1 MVHVRIL
8 GEQAVTDSA
17 TGTILT
23 RSPRTVALI
32 AFLAIHAG
40 SPQPRQRIAALFWP
54 DSTDAQALTNLRR
67 ELHHLRQTLDG
78 ESALVV
84 TSRDLCWRDSE
95 TSRVDV
101 RTFGL
106 ERAAAL
112 AAAANDDT
120 DGVLSH
126 ATAAIAE
133 YQGDLLPGSYEE
145 WLADL
150 RAVLETQCVELC
162 DLVCGVRARQGDLA
176 GAVVTARRRIAL
188 RPLEETGY
196 RTLIRLQAELGDRA
210 GAVSTYHRCV
220 SILEREL
227 GIAPDR
233 ATRALV
239 RPLLAHSVPEPDRAG
254 LPGAAL
260 VGRTSEI
267 GELAARWRD
276 AAAGRAGLVL
286 VTGGAGVGKTRLLTE
301 LADAVRARGAAVAIA
316 HCFGT
321 SGRLALGPVAE
332 WLRDPALRPAVT
344 DLDPVW
350 RTEIDRLVPTGRDRA
365 APAASSRAMVDAW
378 QRHQFFEGLSR
389 ALTGVGKPLLLVL
402 DNMQWCD
409 QETLAFLEFCLGR
422 APRARLL
429 VAGTLRDD
437 PDEDTEV
444 LTWCRAMHATG
455 ALTELTLR
463 PLEITDT
470 ARLAETIA
478 GRPLL
483 PENVG
488 LLQATT
494 GGFPLY
500 VVEAVRA
507 AADLG
512 HAQLPAGDLAS
523 VLRARFEHVSGP
535 AKAVAGLAAAVG
547 RDFPLDLL
555 TEASHLDTDAVVA
568 ALDELWQRRIVV
580 ELPDGY
586 DFSHDLLRDAAYAQ
600 VSPPQR
606 WLLHRRLAQSLALL
620 HAEDT
625 DAVAAQLADQ
635 YARGGRPDRAISYY
649 ARAADIASSTFAHGE
664 AIRLHRAALAII
676 ATQPDG
682 ARRQRQELTV
692 LEAMAAPLNARHGY
706 ASAELRDTL
715 DRSIELATALG
726 RTDSILAALVGLWA
740 SQFVQ
745 GAIAD
750 AHRTASRA
758 LAMADPDSELG
769 GSAQFAFGGAA
780 LTLGRPAEGLR
791 HFDLAARHTAGASS
805 WNIGTRPDLHCR
817 AWSAHAHWLLGHDEV
832 ALTCSRE
839 ALALARAI
847 GHPYNLAVAL
857 GYSAIMHQLREDVP
871 AVREATDELRA
882 LCERYGFAY
891 YREWALI
898 LAGWSRSDG
907 SGIALA
913 REGIDRLKAQGAF
926 ARMPYWLCLL
936 AQLQERDGKPDDA
949 RATLD
954 AAIVAGQVRDDL
966 WWLPEVLRL
975 RSAHDEP
982 GAAADRLASAARL
995 ARSHGSIALLRR
1007 CEHTAL
1013 VAGTVPLV

>member
-1 MVHVRIL
+1 MVQVRVL
-8 GEQAVTDSA
+8 GEQSVTDSA
-17 TGTILT
+17 TGSILT

-32 AFLAIHAG
+32 AFLATHAG
-40 SPQPRQRIAALFWP
+40 SPQPRQRIAAQFWP
-54 DSTDAQALTNLRR
+54 DSSDAQALTNLRR
-67 ELHHLRQTLDG
+67 ELHHLRHALGD
-78 ESALVV
+78 EPALVV
-84 TSRDLCWRDSE
+84 TSRDLCWRDSV

-101 RTFGL
+101 RTFEL

-112 AAAANDDT
+112 AAAAKDDT
-120 DGVLSH
+120 DGVLTH
-126 ATAAIAE
+126 AAAAIAE
-133 YQGDLLPGSYEE
+133 YQGELLPGSYDE
-145 WLADL
+145 WLAEP
-150 RAVLETQCVELC
+150 RNALESQCVELC
-162 DLVCGVRARQGDLA
+162 DLVCTVRARQGDLT
-176 GAVVTARRRIAL
+176 GAVAVARRRIAL

-227 GIAPDR
+227 GITPDR

-239 RPLLAHSVPEPDRAG
+239 QPLLAAPEPERSGQA
-254 LPGAAL
+254 GAAL
-260 VGRTSEI
+260 VGRTTEI
-267 GELAARWRD
+267 TELAAAWRG
-276 AAAGRAGLVL
+276 AAAGRAGLVV

-301 LADAVRARGAAVAIA
+301 LAGGARRQGAAVATA

-332 WLRDPALRPAVT
+332 WLRGPALRPAVA
-344 DLDPVW
+344 DLDPIW
-350 RTEIDRLVPTGRDRA
+350 RAEVDRLLPMDGNRA
-365 APAASSRAMVDAW
+365 APGAGARAMVDAW
-378 QRHQFFEGLSR
+378 QRHRFFEGLAR
-389 ALTGVGKPLLLVL
+389 ALTGAGRPLLLVL

-409 QETLAFLEFCLGR
+409 QETLAFLAFCLGR

-437 PDEDTEV
+437 PDEDAEV
-444 LTWCRAMHATG
+444 VTWCREMQAAG

-463 PLEITDT
+463 PLETADT

-478 GRPLL
+478 GRPLE
-483 PENVG
+483 PATVG

-512 HAQLPAGDLAS
+512 HTQLPAGDLES
-523 VLRARFEHVSGP
+523 VLRTRFEHVSP
-535 AKAVAGLAAAVG
+535 SARSVAGLAAAVG

-580 ELPDGY
+580 EQPEGY

-620 HAEDT
+620 HSDDT
-625 DAVAAQLADQ
+625 DVVAAQLADQ
-635 YARGGRPDRAISYY
+635 YARGGRPDRALTYY
-649 ARAADIASSTFAHGE
+649 ARAADIASGTFAHGE

-682 ARRQRQELTV
+682 TRRQRQELTV

-706 ASAELRDTL
+706 ASPELRRTL
-715 DRSIELATALG
+715 ERSIDLATALG
-726 RTDSILAALVGLWA
+726 RTDSILAGLVGLWA

-745 GAIAD
+745 GAVAD
-750 AHRTASRA
+750 AHRTAARA
-758 LAMADPDSELG
+758 LAMAVPDSELS
-769 GSAQFAFGGAA
+769 GSAHFAFGGAA
-780 LTLGRPAEGLR
+780 LSLGRPAEGLR
-791 HFDLAARHTAGASS
+791 HFDLAARQTAGASS
-805 WNIGTRPDLHCR
+805 WTVGTRPDVHCR
-817 AWSAHAHWLLGHDEV
+817 AWSAHAHWLLGHDDL
-832 ALTCSRE
+832 ALTCSQE
-839 ALALARAI
+839 ALELARTI

-857 GYSAIMHQLREDVP
+857 GYAAITHQLREDP
-871 AVREATDELRA
+871 AAVRETAAELRS
-882 LCERYGFAY
+882 LCERHAFAY

-926 ARMPYWLCLL
+926 ARMPYWLSLL
-936 AQLQERDGKPDDA
+936 AQLQDRDGRPGDA

-954 AAIVAGQVRDDL
+954 AAVVAGQVRDEL

-982 GAAADRLASAARL
+982 GAAAERLAVATRL
-995 ARSHGSIALLRR
+995 ARGHGSVALLRR
-1007 CEHTAL
+1007 CERMDRFD
-1013 VAGTVPLV
+1013 GTVPLP